1 MSAPAP
7 RPRATRIAGLADQG
21 AYALASF
28 AQTALYARLLPPE
41 EFGLFAMVLSTV
53 LLAQMLQRCLVVL
66 PMVVSLADHDRA
78 GVRGWLRVN
87 TGVLAAAM
95 ALLLLAAGALQFL
108 GGAARAAALPRV
120 LGLAALALAPVFLY
134 EFVRRALYAEQQHQR
149 VPLQSGAYLLLQLGG
164 VFVVTLAF
172 GTALAAVLS
181 LALANLAAAA
191 VGAAGLDWRRRPQEM
206 GARGL
211 VARYRSDMSWSL
223 AAAAPYAGYNT
234 AMPLLVGLLSGPA
247 AAGLFS
253 ATKLLLAPITTL
265 IAAVDSVDK
274 PKAARSL
281 RQGGGAGLRGALL
294 DTCRSLLL
302 GGGPYLLLAAL
313 LHAQLLAWVLGPTLA
328 AKAGPAWLWL
338 LVGLLML
345 FGQPLETG
353 LLVLRR
359 SRWSFWSRLA
369 ALAAC
374 ASVLWI
380 LPPQLGHIAGV
391 AAMLVGWLVS
401 TGVAVAMLRWAL
413 RDLPPSDC
421 NADGE

>member
-1 MSAPAP
+1 MNAPAP
-7 RPRATRIAGLADQG
+7 RPRATRIAGIADQG

-149 VPLQSGAYLLLQLGG
+149 VPLQSGAYLVLQLGG
-164 VFVVTLAF
+164 VFVVALAF

-253 ATKLLLAPITTL
+253 ATRLLLAPITTL

-294 DTCRSLLL
+294 GTCRSLLL

-313 LHAQLLAWVLGPTLA
+313 LHTQLLAWVLGPTLA

-359 SRWSFWSRLA
+359 SRWYFWSRLA

-374 ASVLWI
+374 AFVLWI

-391 AAMLVGWLVS
+391 AAMLAGWLISTLLAAVLLRRALAVS
-401 TGVAVAMLRWAL
+401 VADV
-413 RDLPPSDC
+413 
-421 NADGE
+421 